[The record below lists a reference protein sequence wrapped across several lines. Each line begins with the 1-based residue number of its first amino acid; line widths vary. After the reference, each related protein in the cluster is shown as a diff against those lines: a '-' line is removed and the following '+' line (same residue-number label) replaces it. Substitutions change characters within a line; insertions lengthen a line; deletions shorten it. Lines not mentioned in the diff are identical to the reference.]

1 MSIHNNVLN
10 RRQFVSSAVAACGL
24 VSLAGC
30 GKKGDPSGGT
40 ADNNGVFR
48 MHIGNPVSIDPY
60 NISESEGAQVA
71 YQLFD
76 GLTRYNYEEN
86 KLEPLACESWD
97 VNDDSTEFTFHLR
110 EGAKFHDGTPVTS
123 HDFKRAWNRIVDVN
137 TRPGAP
143 SEVSYH
149 LSLVEGYNE
158 DGNTTDLTG
167 VTCPDD
173 MTLVVKLKHS
183 YSDFAYVV
191 AHSTLVPVPACSVE
205 DPDSFFKAPVGNG
218 PFMMDGEW
226 EDGQY
231 INLKR
236 FDDYYGEPAKI
247 NGVTYTIL
255 KDVETAY
262 REFEAG
268 NLDYVDLPQAQ
279 IVTAKEQ
286 YGESEDGYH
295 AVPSQQALFGVEDSV
310 YYLLCNCQDGPTA
323 DPEVRKAISLAINR
337 EAISETLYHGARV
350 PAGNLITPGID
361 GYKENDWEYATYDP
375 EKAEAILDAAG
386 YTKDEN
392 GSRGLNV
399 TVTYNGDGG
408 HGEIMASVMGD
419 LNAIGIEST
428 ASTPEFAA
436 MIEQYG
442 EGDYELGRFGWIP
455 DYPIVENFLYPLF
468 YSKSADNRCGYNRPD
483 IDEAMQAARRIIDT
497 DERIAA
503 WQEINRQIAQ
513 GCPVVPIVY
522 YCHSAIVSD
531 AVKHLYSDP
540 MKMLHADTIELV

>member
-1 MSIHNNVLN
+1 MSIHENVLN
-10 RRQFVSSAVAACGL
+10 RRQFVSSAAAACGL
-24 VSLAGC
+24 MSLAGC
-30 GKKGDPSGGT
+30 GKKGDPSDGSNAT
-40 ADNNGVFR
+40 DAVFR
-48 MHIGNPVSIDPY
+48 MHIANPVSIDPY

-76 GLTRYNYEEN
+76 ALTSYDYEAGEL
-86 KLEPLACESWD
+86 KPLACESWD
-97 VNDDSTEFTFHLR
+97 VNDDATEFTFHLR

-123 HDFKRAWNRIVDVN
+123 QDFKRAWNRICDVN

-149 LSLVEGYNE
+149 LALVEGYNE
-158 DGNTTDLTG
+158 NGNTSDLTG

-191 AHSTLVPVPACSVE
+191 SHPALVPVPACSLD
-205 DPDSFFKAPVGNG
+205 DPDSFFRAPVGNG

-226 EDGQY
+226 VDGQY

-236 FDDYYGEPAKI
+236 FDDYYGEPAKVS
-247 NGVTYTIL
+247 GVSYAIL
-255 KDVETAY
+255 KDLETAY

-268 NLDYVDLPQAQ
+268 SLDYVDLPQAQ
-279 IVTAKEQ
+279 ILHAKEQ

-295 AVPSQQALFGVEDSV
+295 ATPGHQSLFGPESSV
-310 YYLLCNCQDGPTA
+310 FYLLCNCQDGPTS

-337 EAISETLYHGARV
+337 EAICDSLYHGARV
-350 PAGNLITPGID
+350 PAGNLVTPGIA
-361 GYKENDWEYATYDP
+361 GYKENEWKYAKYDQ
-375 EKAEAILDAAG
+375 KQAEEILDAAG

-392 GSRGLNV
+392 GSRGINL
-399 TVTYNGDGG
+399 TLTYNGDGG
-408 HGEIMASVMGD
+408 HGEIMASIMGD
-419 LNAIGIEST
+419 LNAIGIEAT

-442 EGDYELGRFGWIP
+442 EGNYEVGRFGWIP

-468 YSKSADNRCGYNRPD
+468 YSKSADNRCGYIRPD
-483 IDEAMQAARRIIDT
+483 IDEAMQTARRITDT

-503 WQEINRQIAQ
+503 WQEINRQIAED
-513 GCPVVPIVY
+513 CPVVPVVY
-522 YCHSAIVSD
+522 YCHTAAVSD
-531 AVKHLYSDP
+531 GVQHLYSDP
-540 MKMLHADTIELV
+540 MKLIHTDTVELA